1 MVELYDSHEQSER
14 VKGWLL
20 ENGSAI
26 VMGLV
31 LAFGSLFGFKQW
43 QIWQQNQS
51 QQASA
56 EYEVMVELL
65 GNNNMDAAVANYQV
79 LVDEFASSAYAPM
92 ASLQIARA
100 RIESGQLELAV
111 QLYRH
116 AIDNAE
122 PAALRHIA
130 RERLARLQLDL
141 GDTAAAASTLDEAG
155 VVEGFEAQ
163 FAEIRGDIHMAEG
176 NSDEAVLAYQN
187 ALDLLDT
194 GVGNRRFLVMKL
206 EALGAAPSDA
216 ESGS

>member
-1 MVELYDSHEQSER
+1 MVELYDSHEQGER

-43 QIWQQNQS
+43 QLWQQSQS

-56 EYEVMVELL
+56 EYEVMVDLL
-65 GNNNMDAAVANYQV
+65 GDDNLDAAVANYQV
-79 LVDEFASSAYAPM
+79 LLDEFASSAYTPM
-92 ASLQIARA
+92 ASLWMAKA

-116 AIDNAE
+116 VIENAE
-122 PAALRHIA
+122 PAPLRQIA
-130 RERLARLQLDL
+130 RERLARLQLEL
-141 GDTAAAASTLDEAG
+141 GDTAAATKTLDEAG
-155 VVEGFEAQ
+155 EVAGFESQ
-163 FAEIRGDIHMAEG
+163 FAEIRGDIYMAEG
-176 NSDEAVLAYQN
+176 NSDDAVLAYQR

-206 EALGAAPSDA
+206 EALGAGEIDP